1 VAKLAGKRTL
11 ERRSL
16 ADVASG
22 AGRRRAAREGAGH
35 LLLAAAGDPRSWA
48 AGDAMGRGSRVGIRA
63 VVGRGEE
70 QEESRVSSCLPVC
83 HSFSPS
89 AAATGLASKVARGK
103 RRRTQVGSRPTDA
116 RCKLAGPI
124 Y

>member
-48 AGDAMGRGSRVGIRA
+48 AGAAMGRGSRVGIRA

-70 QEESRVSSCLPVC
+70 QEESCLLVPAFL
-83 HSFSPS
+83 SFFFSLGGT
-89 AAATGLASKVARGK
+89 TGLASKVARGK
-103 RRRTQVGSRPTDA
+103 WRRTQVGGLSA
-116 RCKLAGPI
+116 H
-124 Y
+124 